1 MQGITR
7 LFNSSA
13 RLSLLKNNASLVSAV
28 YKTNSMHFPN
38 FLKSDSPTYCCML
51 CVGYKSRRGRYSE
64 EKFDWEIDHPFDDDS
79 KVEMDTEVFTDEGR
93 TRYHFML
100 KGFGVMCYIF
110 FCNLGYFIRLR
121 LNELKRGKPKTT
133 SWRESVYWENKGF
146 TGFMT
151 LSYLLAITVP
161 IVSFWICHRCVRSL
175 WLLRGGKTVRV
186 QTFSPFFLPNT
197 YEVPIQNISG
207 LNSRGGEKYVM
218 FQLKKLNNK
227 ILPLT
232 MSSMTGTFK
241 EPLLYDSY
249 IGQYRNLK
257 AE

>member
-1 MQGITR
+1 MINLLNPSIFVCIKKWTRSCIYMVYVHVTNCRSTIFYFHLHSAGICPFNWNMQGITR

-38 FLKSDSPTYCCML
+38 FLKSDSPTYCCMW

-151 LSYLLAITVP
+151 LSYLL
-161 IVSFWICHRCVRSL
+161 
-175 WLLRGGKTVRV
+175 GKTC
-186 QTFSPFFLPNT
+186 L
-197 YEVPIQNISG
+197 
-207 LNSRGGEKYVM
+207 
-218 FQLKKLNNK
+218 
-227 ILPLT
+227 
-232 MSSMTGTFK
+232 SMT
-241 EPLLYDSY
+241 
-249 IGQYRNLK
+249 N
-257 AE
+257 

>member
-1 MQGITR
+1 MWPTADQQFSTFIFTVVCPFNRNMQGIKR

-13 RLSLLKNNASLVSAV
+13 RLSLLKNNASLISAV

-79 KVEMDTEVFTDEGR
+79 KVEIDTEVFTDEGR

-151 LSYLLAITVP
+151 LSYLL
-161 IVSFWICHRCVRSL
+161 
-175 WLLRGGKTVRV
+175 GKTC
-186 QTFSPFFLPNT
+186 
-197 YEVPIQNISG
+197 
-207 LNSRGGEKYVM
+207 
-218 FQLKKLNNK
+218 
-227 ILPLT
+227 
-232 MSSMTGTFK
+232 SSMT
-241 EPLLYDSY
+241 
-249 IGQYRNLK
+249 N
-257 AE
+257 

>member
-28 YKTNSMHFPN
+28 YKKNSMHFPN
-38 FLKSDSPTYCCML
+38 FLKSDSPTYCCMW
-51 CVGYKSRRGRYSE
+51 CVGYKSRRGRYSQ
-64 EKFDWEIDHPFDDDS
+64 EKFDWEMDDPFDDDS
-79 KVEMDTEVFTDEGR
+79 KAEMDTEVFTDEER
-93 TRYHFML
+93 NRYHFML

-121 LNELKRGKPKTT
+121 LNELKRGKLKKT

-151 LSYLLAITVP
+151 LSYMLAITVP
-161 IVSFWICHRCVRSL
+161 IVSFWICHRCVRNL
-175 WLLRGGKTVRV
+175 WLLKGGKTIRV
-186 QTFSPFFLPNT
+186 QTFSPFFLPHT
-197 YEVPIQNISG
+197 YEVPVQNISG
-207 LNSRGGEKYVM
+207 LHSRGGEKYVM
-218 FQLKKLNNK
+218 FHLKKLNNK

-232 MSSMTGTFK
+232 MNNMTGTFK